1 MWDLV
6 GKNLRE
12 PRKKMKKAGFT
23 WEKYGIYL
31 GSADLIK
38 ISRVTW
44 DSLCENAG
52 WSPNNCERMSAIKKC
67 QCHQPKMRFDQEKT
81 QDETNTTCGL
91 NQKQT
96 GSIDLKCR
104 TDKHVDFTN
113 KLGILTRQKP
123 DWGCRPREMSDG
135 TERFGNSNKT

>member
-12 PRKKMKKAGFT
+12 PRKKMKKAEFT

-52 WSPNNCERMSAIKKC
+52 
-67 QCHQPKMRFDQEKT
+67 
-81 QDETNTTCGL
+81 
-91 NQKQT
+91 
-96 GSIDLKCR
+96 
-104 TDKHVDFTN
+104 
-113 KLGILTRQKP
+113 
-123 DWGCRPREMSDG
+123 
-135 TERFGNSNKT
+135 